1 MAKKTKRRSTRK
13 KMRSPIRDAIRAEV
27 KRRKLTG
34 YQLVES
40 LRGKV
45 SRTAVYR
52 FLADGG
58 TTDVATAEA
67 FLGILDIRVVPT
79 ARKSKAA

>member
-1 MAKKTKRRSTRK
+1 MAKKTKSRGRK
-13 KMRSPIRDAIRAEV
+13 KSRVKSPIRDAIRKAA
-27 KRRKLTG
+27 KAKGLTG
-34 YQLVES
+34 YQLVEA

-67 FLGILDIRVVPT
+67 FFGVLGLRVVE
-79 ARKSKAA
+79 K

>member
-1 MAKKTKRRSTRK
+1 MAKKKSK
-13 KMRSPIRDAIRAEV
+13 VKASPSPIRDAIRAEI
-27 KRRKLTG
+27 KARKLSG
-34 YQLVES
+34 YQVAEA

-67 FLGILDIRVVPT
+67 FMNYLDLRID
-79 ARKSKAA
+79 